1 MEILDITVLS
11 AEQLS
16 LGQRPIK
23 KNAFVALRTDSQNQ
37 ATTALH
43 ADGGSYPH
51 WNQRLTLAMPPSSR
65 SVTVEVRCKTGAD
78 VRTLGRVTIPA
89 ADFHGGLLPAG
100 TSTSSATAS
109 ETPTGTA
116 MGLLISPSEY
126 GPRHR
131 HRRRRRFRGR
141 GRSCTA
147 LFGRSLGEHEVMRST
162 SNLSIKIVKSKK
174 KIIILDSL

>member
-11 AEQLS
+11 AEKLS

-37 ATTALH
+37 ATTALR

-100 TSTSSATAS
+100 YLHFLSYRLRD
-109 ETPTGTA
+109 PHGNHN
-116 MGLLISPSEY
+116 GII
-126 GPRHR
+126 
-131 HRRRRRFRGR
+131 
-141 GRSCTA
+141 
-147 LFGRSLGEHEVMRST
+147 
-162 SNLSIKIVKSKK
+162 NLSVRVRPAPPPPPPPPPA
-174 KIIILDSL
+174 LPWAGAGVALPSLAANWESMK